1 MRQTLL
7 NIILVFLALVLSSS
21 WNGARAQVGL
31 PYIVEGKDTL
41 YYDVLE
47 PAVKSAVKSR
57 KEMRQYRKLV
67 ANFAKVYPY
76 SVLARKLV
84 AEADRAFEEGHMN
97 HRQKERYV
105 SDLQKRIIASYEQT
119 ARHMTMSQGQL
130 MMKLID
136 RETGKSPHD
145 LIRDYKSGMAA
156 GFWQGLAGVFGVD
169 MKRHYDA
176 AGADRD
182 VEKLALCWENG
193 TFPDIYKSLFGE
205 YPQIPEIPENMKK
218 YL

>member
-1 MRQTLL
+1 MRQLHL
-7 NIILVFLALVLSSS
+7 NIFLTLSILMLSSF
-21 WNGARAQVGL
+21 WNWTGAQTGL
-31 PYIVEGKDTL
+31 PYIVEGRDTL

-57 KEMRQYRKLV
+57 KEMRQYKRLV

-97 HRQKERYV
+97 HRQKEKYV
-105 SDLQKRIIASYEQT
+105 TDLQKRIIASYEQT
-119 ARHMTMSQGQL
+119 ARHMTVSQGQL

-182 VEKLALCWENG
+182 VEKLVICWENG